1 MTCHHLCVPLFPET
15 TGLVI
20 NSQNPFKE
28 PTVLKENHVAEQYE
42 HSQNGGQKSSS
53 GFLLIIKSMVG
64 DLHVHFV
71 PGVVSSVGTFSTHQ
85 NVHTR
90 LLLVSEFWG
99 LNRV

>member
-1 MTCHHLCVPLFPET
+1 MM
-15 TGLVI
+15 
-20 NSQNPFKE
+20 NSQNPSKE
-28 PTVLKENHVAEQYE
+28 STVLKENHVAEQYE
-42 HSQNGGQKSSS
+42 HSQSGGQKSSS

-64 DLHVHFV
+64 DLQVHFV

-85 NVHTR
+85 NGR